1 MPLGNLTAD
10 CEPDTCPIIF
20 KTTVQA
26 LENGEDPVEILL
38 VKTDAVVFHH
48 NLTTIPEHFATDLH
62 QGRRLGA
69 VEFQSIVYQ
78 ILQQLT
84 FLRRVSVN
92 SW

>member
-10 CEPDTCPIIF
+10 GEPDTCPIIF

-26 LENGEDPVEILL
+26 LENGEDPVEILH

-48 NLTTIPEHFATDLH
+48 NLAAIAEHFATDLH
-62 QGRRLGA
+62 SGRLLGA
-69 VEFQSIVYQ
+69 VELQSIVYQ

-84 FLRRVSVN
+84 FLGRVGVN